1 MYCSTPS
8 TSETDYFGERSME
21 TDTMGRVFTEATI
34 ENLRD
39 LWEGESG
46 GVRDEQVRRL
56 TLSDALVGN
65 GATLLSLPTKMSH
78 QLGLKK
84 TASKRVTSST
94 GGGKADIYSAVRLTI
109 QGRSC
114 TMDVMEV
121 PDDVPALIGQLPL
134 EHLDFVV
141 DLRSRTLIG
150 NPAHGGEHV
159 YELY

>member
-1 MYCSTPS
+1 
-8 TSETDYFGERSME
+8 ME
-21 TDTMGRVFTEATI
+21 TAIMGRVITEATI
-34 ENLRD
+34 ENLED
-39 LWEGESG
+39 LWAVKRGLMTADKS
-46 GVRDEQVRRL
+46 RRVCIP
-56 TLSDALVGN
+56 DALVDT
-65 GATLLSLPTKMSH
+65 GATLLSLPTKLI
-78 QLGLKK
+78 QELGLSKSG
-84 TASKRVTSST
+84 SKRVTSSV
-94 GGGKADIYSAVRLTI
+94 GVGEANMYEAVRLTI

-121 PDDVPALIGQLPL
+121 ADTVPVLIGQLPL